1 MVNYVRVDRRI
12 AKTDS
17 VVKRVLNEAALI
29 PEHKVLNT
37 HVYDKLLIAST
48 LFEANMQTILKE
60 LEKFKT
66 CG

>member
-1 MVNYVRVDRRI
+1 MNYLSTTRRI

-29 PEHKVLNT
+29 PEHKVINT
-37 HVYDKLLIAST
+37 HAYDKLLIVSA
-48 LFEANMQTILKE
+48 LFEANMKTILKE

-66 CG
+66 CE